1 MLNIRLK
8 AKLSPIQ
15 LKHYG
20 AYDKSRNHVAYR
32 VRPEQDFLLCRSCV
46 YKHTS
51 SHTHDTQTRNN
62 NLWIT
67 KSCFKLKSKPL
78 HVAQQPVAQSPRQV
92 SKESSSLKHITNVW
106 FKVSVHRL
114 ASYASHAPHAT
125 DFSLSCIETHTTACT
140 DPHRTDRVIGNAFM
154 RCVPMTS
161 YGMRTIRTMRA
172 CGHLPLYNTQH
183 PILILISTHIKNII
197 DTTRSDIKAK
207 ETIEHWNEI
216 ESNLKLLSDN
226 CFTRQA

>member
-1 MLNIRLK
+1 MHFFEVLKVVSVWKYRRRQLILQFCCNVTHLKRL
-8 AKLSPIQ
+8 
-15 LKHYG
+15 
-20 AYDKSRNHVAYR
+20 
-32 VRPEQDFLLCRSCV
+32 
-46 YKHTS
+46 
-51 SHTHDTQTRNN
+51 
-62 NLWIT
+62 W
-67 KSCFKLKSKPL
+67 CFGYPW
-78 HVAQQPVAQSPRQV
+78 AAEIACEP
-92 SKESSSLKHITNVW
+92 ESSSLKHITNVW